1 MRSLHTLLTG
11 GAFFEG
17 PRWRDGRWWVSDMFG
32 RRVLMVD
39 PTGRAE
45 EVMTVEAQ
53 PSGLGW
59 MPDGS
64 LLVVSMKNRQVLR
77 RSATGR
83 VTVHADISAQC
94 RGWANDMVVDVAGRA
109 YVGSFGFDLLASA
122 DPSPANLVVIDPD
135 GAVNVAA
142 DGLLFPNGSVLTPDG
157 GTLIVGETFGA
168 RYTSFTTAHDG
179 SLSDRR
185 TWAQFGPTPHGSLDE
200 WASQL
205 KLAPDGCTLD
215 AEGCIWFAST
225 RSVCC
230 RVAMGGEILDEIRV
244 PDGLRVYACM
254 LGGHDGRTLLMA
266 AVPSFVGA
274 SRDPAAREAVLLT
287 TTVDVPHA
295 GLP

>member
-1 MRSLHTLLTG
+1 
-11 GAFFEG
+11 
-17 PRWRDGRWWVSDMFG
+17 MFG
-32 RRVLMVD
+32 RRVLTVD

-77 RSATGR
+77 RSRTGR

-94 RGWANDMVVDVAGRA
+94 PGWANDMVVDVAGRA
-109 YVGSFGFDLLASA
+109 YVGSFGFDLLANE

-168 RYTSFTTAHDG
+168 RYTSFTTADDG

-185 TWAQFGPTPHGSLDE
+185 TWAQLGPTPHGSLAQ

-205 KLAPDGCTLD
+205 KVAPDGCALD
-215 AEGCIWFAST
+215 ADGCIWFAGT

-230 RVAMGGEILDEIRV
+230 RVAEGGEILDEIRV
-244 PDGLRVYACM
+244 PDGLQVYACM

-266 AVPSFVGA
+266 TVPSFVGA
-274 SRDPAAREAVLLT
+274 SRDPAARDAVLLT
-287 TTVDVPHA
+287 TAVDVPHA